1 MTRLARCLALG
12 LALLP
17 AALPAT
23 AFAQTPAPPSLP
35 GQGVTVALQ
44 DFTGNASDGYLQGVA
59 GVVRG
64 SLVARGSS
72 VATRTQVN
80 EAIGVSPP
88 SSLLDLARRVGQAN
102 ISHLLQGEVRLLS
115 GQYTLTLT
123 LIEGNTGRS
132 ARQER
137 IVHEDDAG
145 PTIASM
151 LDALFAPNAMGPAP
165 EDPEARR
172 RAEEEAR
179 QRAEAEARR
188 AAEEEARRRAATP
201 PPATPATPAPPA
213 ESRAYDARGPLSL
226 GLALMPGGR
235 ISNGRAAPTNLVSR
249 SAPSEPGSAAFL
261 LRAEVGY
268 AIRAVRGLE
277 VVGALG
283 FMTTPS
289 TALFVGGGAQFT
301 FPAAARLPL
310 RGTAGVALGLFQ
322 GFSGA
327 RVTTLWLNPFVR
339 AEYTFGNSP
348 VAAFAGLS
356 FDIAPA
362 GDGGVTT
369 LTAMLGARVR
379 INP

>member
-1 MTRLARCLALG
+1 MRPLALALA

-17 AALPAT
+17 AALPSA

-64 SLVARGSS
+64 SLVARGSI

-88 SSLLDLARRVGQAN
+88 TGLLDLARRIGQAS
-102 ISHLLQGEVRLLS
+102 ITHLLQGEVRLLS

-123 LIEGNTGRS
+123 LVEGNTGRS

-145 PTIASM
+145 PTVASM

-172 RAEEEAR
+172 RADEEAR
-179 QRAEAEARR
+179 QRADEEARR
-188 AAEEEARRRAATP
+188 AADEEARRRAAAVTP
-201 PPATPATPAPPA
+201 PPATTPAVT
-213 ESRAYDARGPLSL
+213 RDFDARGPLSV
-226 GLALMPGGR
+226 GLALMPVGR
-235 ISNGRAAPTNLVSR
+235 ISDGRAAPTNLISR
-249 SAPSEPGSAAFL
+249 AAPSEPGAGAFL

-268 AIRAVRGLE
+268 SIRSVRGLE

-289 TALFVGGGAQFT
+289 AAMFLGGGAQFT
-301 FPAAARLPL
+301 FPASSRLPI

-339 AEYTFGNSP
+339 AEYTFGSSP
-348 VAAFAGLS
+348 FSAFAGLS

-369 LTAMLGARVR
+369 LTAMLGARFR

>member
-1 MTRLARCLALG
+1 MRPLALA
-12 LALLP
+12 LALALFP
-17 AALPAT
+17 AALPTA

-64 SLVARGSS
+64 SLVARGSV

-88 SSLLDLARRVGQAN
+88 TGVLDLARRIGHAN
-102 ISHLLQGEVRLLS
+102 ITHLLQGEVRLLS

-123 LIEGNTGRS
+123 LVEGNTGRS

-145 PTIASM
+145 PTVASM

-172 RAEEEAR
+172 RADEEAR
-179 QRAEAEARR
+179 QRADAEARR
-188 AAEEEARRRAATP
+188 AADEEARRRAAAVTP
-201 PPATPATPAPPA
+201 PRATTPATPAVTR
-213 ESRAYDARGPLSL
+213 EFDARGPLSL

-235 ISNGRAAPTNLVSR
+235 ISDGRAAPTNLLSR
-249 SAPSEPGSAAFL
+249 TAPSEPGAGAFL

-268 AIRAVRGLE
+268 SIRSVRGLE

-289 TALFVGGGAQFT
+289 AAMFVGGGAQFT
-301 FPAAARLPL
+301 FPASSRLPL

-339 AEYTFGNSP
+339 AEYTFGSSP
-348 VAAFAGLS
+348 VSAFAGLS

-369 LTAMLGARVR
+369 LTAMLGARFR
-379 INP
+379 ITP

>member
-1 MTRLARCLALG
+1 MRPFALALA

-17 AALPAT
+17 AALPTA

-44 DFTGNASDGYLQGVA
+44 DFTGNATDGYLQGVA

-88 SSLLDLARRVGQAN
+88 TGLLDLARRIGHAN
-102 ISHLLQGEVRLLS
+102 ITHLLQGEVRLLS

-137 IVHEDDAG
+137 NVPEDEAG
-145 PTIASM
+145 PTVASM

-172 RAEEEAR
+172 RADEEAR

-188 AAEEEARRRAATP
+188 AADEEARRRAAAVTP
-201 PPATPATPAPPA
+201 PPATTPAVT
-213 ESRAYDARGPLSL
+213 RDFDARGPLSI

-235 ISNGRAAPTNLVSR
+235 ISDGRAAPTNLISR
-249 SAPSEPGSAAFL
+249 TAPSEPGAGAFL

-268 AIRAVRGLE
+268 SIRSVRGLE

-289 TALFVGGGAQFT
+289 AAMFLGGGAQFT
-301 FPAAARLPL
+301 FPASSRLPI

-339 AEYTFGNSP
+339 AEYTFGSSP
-348 VAAFAGLS
+348 FSAFAGLS

-369 LTAMLGARVR
+369 LTAMLGARFR

>member
-1 MTRLARCLALG
+1 MRPLALALA

-17 AALPAT
+17 AALPSA

-64 SLVARGSS
+64 SLVARGSI

-88 SSLLDLARRVGQAN
+88 TGLLDLARRIGQAS
-102 ISHLLQGEVRLLS
+102 ITHLLQGEVRLLS

-123 LIEGNTGRS
+123 LVEGNTGRS

-145 PTIASM
+145 PTVASM

-172 RAEEEAR
+172 RADEEAR

-188 AAEEEARRRAATP
+188 VAEEDARRPAAAVTP
-201 PPATPATPAPPA
+201 PPATTPAVT
-213 ESRAYDARGPLSL
+213 RDFDARGPLSV

-235 ISNGRAAPTNLVSR
+235 ISDGRAAPTNLISR
-249 SAPSEPGSAAFL
+249 TAPSEPGAGAFL

-268 AIRAVRGLE
+268 SIRSVRGLE

-289 TALFVGGGAQFT
+289 AAMFLGGGAQFT
-301 FPAAARLPL
+301 FPASSRLPI

-339 AEYTFGNSP
+339 AEYTFGSSP
-348 VAAFAGLS
+348 LSAFAGLS

-369 LTAMLGARVR
+369 LTAMLGARFR

>member
-1 MTRLARCLALG
+1 MRPLALALA

-17 AALPAT
+17 AALPSA

-35 GQGVTVALQ
+35 GHGVTVALQ

-64 SLVARGSS
+64 SLVARGSI

-88 SSLLDLARRVGQAN
+88 TGLLDLARRIGQAS
-102 ISHLLQGEVRLLS
+102 ITHLLQGEVRLLS

-123 LIEGNTGRS
+123 LVEGNTGRS

-145 PTIASM
+145 PTVASM

-172 RAEEEAR
+172 RADEEAR

-188 AAEEEARRRAATP
+188 AADEEARRRAAAVTP
-201 PPATPATPAPPA
+201 PPATTPAVT
-213 ESRAYDARGPLSL
+213 RDFDARGPLSV

-235 ISNGRAAPTNLVSR
+235 ISDGRAAPTNLISR
-249 SAPSEPGSAAFL
+249 AAPSEPGAGAFL

-268 AIRAVRGLE
+268 SIRSVRGLE

-289 TALFVGGGAQFT
+289 AAMFLGGGAQFT
-301 FPAAARLPL
+301 FPASSRLPI

-339 AEYTFGNSP
+339 AEYTFGSSP
-348 VAAFAGLS
+348 FSAFAGLS

-369 LTAMLGARVR
+369 LTAMLGARFR

>member
-1 MTRLARCLALG
+1 MRPLALALA

-17 AALPAT
+17 AALPSA

-64 SLVARGSS
+64 SLVARGSI

-88 SSLLDLARRVGQAN
+88 TGLLDLARRIGQAS
-102 ISHLLQGEVRLLS
+102 ITHLLQGEVRLLS

-123 LIEGNTGRS
+123 LVEGNTGRS

-145 PTIASM
+145 PTVASM

-172 RAEEEAR
+172 RADEEAR

-188 AAEEEARRRAATP
+188 AADEEARRRAAAVTP
-201 PPATPATPAPPA
+201 PPATTPAVT
-213 ESRAYDARGPLSL
+213 RDFDARGPLSV

-235 ISNGRAAPTNLVSR
+235 ISDGRAAPTNLISR
-249 SAPSEPGSAAFL
+249 AAPSEPGAGAFL

-268 AIRAVRGLE
+268 SIRSVRGLE

-289 TALFVGGGAQFT
+289 AAMFLGGGAQFT
-301 FPAAARLPL
+301 FPASSRLPI

-339 AEYTFGNSP
+339 AEYTFGSSP
-348 VAAFAGLS
+348 FSAFAGLS

-369 LTAMLGARVR
+369 LTAMLGARFR

>member
-1 MTRLARCLALG
+1 
-12 LALLP
+12 
-17 AALPAT
+17 
-23 AFAQTPAPPSLP
+23 
-35 GQGVTVALQ
+35 
-44 DFTGNASDGYLQGVA
+44 
-59 GVVRG
+59 
-64 SLVARGSS
+64 
-72 VATRTQVN
+72 
-80 EAIGVSPP
+80 
-88 SSLLDLARRVGQAN
+88 
-102 ISHLLQGEVRLLS
+102 VRLLS

-137 IVHEDDAG
+137 NVPEDEAG
-145 PTIASM
+145 PTVASM

-172 RAEEEAR
+172 RADEEAR

-188 AAEEEARRRAATP
+188 AADEEARRRAAAVTP
-201 PPATPATPAPPA
+201 PPATTPAVT
-213 ESRAYDARGPLSL
+213 RDFDARSPLSI

-235 ISNGRAAPTNLVSR
+235 ISDGRAAPTNLISR
-249 SAPSEPGSAAFL
+249 TAPSEPGAGAFL

-268 AIRAVRGLE
+268 SIRSVRGLE

-289 TALFVGGGAQFT
+289 AAMFLGGGAQFT
-301 FPAAARLPL
+301 FPASSRLPI

-339 AEYTFGNSP
+339 AEYTFGSSP
-348 VAAFAGLS
+348 FSAFAGLS

-369 LTAMLGARVR
+369 LTAMLGARFR

>member
-1 MTRLARCLALG
+1 MRPLALALA

-17 AALPAT
+17 AALPSA

-64 SLVARGSS
+64 SLVARGSI

-88 SSLLDLARRVGQAN
+88 TGLLDLARRIGQAS
-102 ISHLLQGEVRLLS
+102 ITHLLQGEVRLLS

-123 LIEGNTGRS
+123 LVEGNTGRS

-145 PTIASM
+145 PTVASM

-172 RAEEEAR
+172 RADEEAR
-179 QRAEAEARR
+179 QRADEEARR
-188 AAEEEARRRAATP
+188 AADEEARRRAAAVTP
-201 PPATPATPAPPA
+201 PPATTPAVT
-213 ESRAYDARGPLSL
+213 RDFDARGPLSV

-235 ISNGRAAPTNLVSR
+235 ISDGRAAPTNLISR
-249 SAPSEPGSAAFL
+249 AAPSEPGAGAFL

-268 AIRAVRGLE
+268 SIRSVRGLE

-289 TALFVGGGAQFT
+289 AAMFLGGGAQFT
-301 FPAAARLPL
+301 FPASSRLPI

-339 AEYTFGNSP
+339 AEYTFGSSP
-348 VAAFAGLS
+348 FSAFAGLS

-369 LTAMLGARVR
+369 LTAMLGARFR

>member
-1 MTRLARCLALG
+1 MRPLALA
-12 LALLP
+12 LALALIP
-17 AALPAT
+17 AALPSA

-64 SLVARGSS
+64 SLVARGSI

-88 SSLLDLARRVGQAN
+88 TGLLDLARRIGQAS
-102 ISHLLQGEVRLLS
+102 ITHLLQGEVRLLS

-123 LIEGNTGRS
+123 LVEGNTGRS

-145 PTIASM
+145 PTVASM

-172 RAEEEAR
+172 RADEEAR

-188 AAEEEARRRAATP
+188 AAEEEARRRAAAVTP
-201 PPATPATPAPPA
+201 PVATTPAVT
-213 ESRAYDARGPLSL
+213 RDFDARGPLSV

-235 ISNGRAAPTNLVSR
+235 ISDGRAAPTNLISR
-249 SAPSEPGSAAFL
+249 AAPSEPGAGAFL

-268 AIRAVRGLE
+268 SIRSVRGLE

-289 TALFVGGGAQFT
+289 AAMFLGGGAQFT
-301 FPAAARLPL
+301 FPASSRLPI

-339 AEYTFGNSP
+339 AEYTFGSSP
-348 VAAFAGLS
+348 FSAFAGLS

-369 LTAMLGARVR
+369 LTAMLGARFR

>member
-1 MTRLARCLALG
+1 MRPLALALA

-17 AALPAT
+17 AALPSP

-35 GQGVTVALQ
+35 GQGVTIALQ

-64 SLVARGSS
+64 SLVARGSV

-88 SSLLDLARRVGQAN
+88 TGLLDLARRIGQAS
-102 ISHLLQGEVRLLS
+102 ITHLLQGEVRLLS

-123 LIEGNTGRS
+123 LVEGNTGRS

-145 PTIASM
+145 PTVAAM

-172 RAEEEAR
+172 RA
-179 QRAEAEARR
+179 
-188 AAEEEARRRAATP
+188 AAVTP
-201 PPATPATPAPPA
+201 PVVTPPA
-213 ESRAYDARGPLSL
+213 VTRDFDARGPLSV

-235 ISNGRAAPTNLVSR
+235 ISDGRAAPTNLISR
-249 SAPSEPGSAAFL
+249 TAPSEPGAGAFL

-268 AIRAVRGLE
+268 SIRAVRGLE

-289 TALFVGGGAQFT
+289 AAMFVGGGAQFT
-301 FPAAARLPL
+301 FPASSRLPI

-339 AEYTFGNSP
+339 AEYTFGTSP
-348 VAAFAGLS
+348 FSAFAGLS

-369 LTAMLGARVR
+369 LAAMLGARFR